1 MITSVFVGTR
11 CGVLLQKMSG
21 LGKNPSFSV
30 SFRYNLYLVH
40 SNLYNSC
47 YGRYHFIRCS
57 GQFARDRGC
66 WYVSQP
72 LLSFRPLL
80 TRFLPVQN
88 QPSLWVHVDA
98 AWAGMSFAC
107 PEYREIGYLESINR
121 FAHSFCTNF
130 HKVCQTCLP

>member
-11 CGVLLQKMSG
+11 CGMLLQKMSG

-30 SFRYNLYLVH
+30 SFLYNLYLVH

-66 WYVSQP
+66 WCVSP
-72 LLSFRPLL
+72 FFLSPPYKILASPEPTFVMGSR
-80 TRFLPVQN
+80 RC
-88 QPSLWVHVDA
+88 SLGGNVIRLSRIPRD
-98 AWAGMSFAC
+98 
-107 PEYREIGYLESINR
+107 RLESINR

-130 HKVCQTCLP
+130 HKVCQTC